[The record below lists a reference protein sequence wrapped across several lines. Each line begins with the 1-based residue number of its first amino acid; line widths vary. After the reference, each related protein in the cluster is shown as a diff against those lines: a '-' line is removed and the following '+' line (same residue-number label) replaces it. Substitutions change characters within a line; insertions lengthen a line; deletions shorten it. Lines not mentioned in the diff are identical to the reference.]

1 MLTSNVFKKVGLG
14 DIKNLL
20 NPSTNDLFDLEV
32 FQCTGSLSPMRKS
45 LSYCLLVGAQLHS

>member
-1 MLTSNVFKKVGLG
+1 MLTSILSRKAGLG

-32 FQCTGSLSPMRKS
+32 SKCTGSLSPMMK
-45 LSYCLLVGAQLHS
+45 